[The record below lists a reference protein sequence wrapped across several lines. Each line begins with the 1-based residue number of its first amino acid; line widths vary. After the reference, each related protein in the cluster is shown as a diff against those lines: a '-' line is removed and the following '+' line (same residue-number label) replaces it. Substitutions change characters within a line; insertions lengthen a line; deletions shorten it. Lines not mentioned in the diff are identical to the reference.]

1 MHTSCFCLEGE
12 EERIAARH
20 SRRIDEGLE
29 REREQ
34 RNRELK
40 ILLLGASE
48 SGKSTLLK
56 QMRIFH
62 GEDYTIEERLE
73 FRPIIYHN
81 ILKGMKTL
89 VDSQRKL
96 GVGLGESSNEDF
108 CDIVASHPSV
118 YNMDSA
124 QFSQCAEPLRALWRD
139 KGMVAHKYT
148 GLRVPDPGV
157 RIPNSEFRIP
167 NFEFRIPNFEFRIPN
182 SGIRI
187 TKSERRIINSVTF
200 AVKWSFCE
208 L

>member
-1 MHTSCFCLEGE
+1 MHSLTADSDPGLRVRSQAHQVKTSLSMHTSCFCLEGE

-139 KGMVAHKYT
+139 KGIQAVYE
-148 GLRVPDPGV
+148 R
-157 RIPNSEFRIP
+157 RSEFQLV
-167 NFEFRIPNFEFRIPN
+167 
-182 SGIRI
+182 S
-187 TKSERRIINSVTF
+187 SQ
-200 AVKWSFCE
+200 
-208 L
+208 